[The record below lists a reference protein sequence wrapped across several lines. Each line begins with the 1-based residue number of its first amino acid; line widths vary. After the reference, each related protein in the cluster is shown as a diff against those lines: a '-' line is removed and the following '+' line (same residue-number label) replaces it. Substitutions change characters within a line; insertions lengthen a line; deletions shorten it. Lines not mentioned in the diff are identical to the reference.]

1 MTNNL
6 LKDTSAAN
14 ETALGMMCIAP
25 PPPPDAKQAVDQN
38 NAGES
43 RLDDAMDKF
52 EDAVN
57 KLPHIYMYRSCG
69 IIGYFKTVFRVNV
82 LRRRYKNGGLNMLC
96 GSLLSRTAIDYIDAA
111 TRLSNLLVPETA
123 LAKGMRVLRNVAL
136 LDDLAGKLVEKIQK
150 SGSLNTK
157 AELTSLFGSNS
168 PVNLADYPVIDSDV
182 TLVSIAV
189 VFIYIMGQLEPGKSI
204 VVNLRKAA
212 VCPDGCAV
220 PPGSPGYYEDMPV
233 HFVFKYKNVSV
244 TKVGKDYVYNSA
256 TEKSPYVIFDVPEL
270 QQTVVVWAQASERA
284 FGERVVCFGGGKA
297 CALHWSLDEAQN
309 PIVEW
314 YLDKLSMNVIDH
326 SRFGVSI
333 FEGWM
338 QLLDRVYDEPAG
350 IFFDGKTGELVN
362 RIVKAS
368 QSGISRAYALVGVP
382 GTGKTH
388 IMEKVMRE
396 MRDAFVIDLQSAN
409 YGPAQ
414 ENMLKCIIAGCQQ
427 KRIFVMVDDF
437 DKMMADRHTE
447 NTSAAATTENSNT
460 PAQSYSGSKG
470 IIKLFRLLHD
480 YAPGGVAK
488 DGTPLKTFTLVAT
501 MNNPNLINNA
511 IIKRSG
517 RFDEVIDIG
526 IPEACI
532 YGRKLD
538 NIRRD
543 GDRTNFRSWKFR
555 PLYAYMHMKRI
566 TLADTANLYDILC
579 INRSKEGKVKFGVGD
594 VFYAA
599 KYLLKNRSNAEKDYA
614 L

>member
-14 ETALGMMCIAP
+14 ETALDMMCIAP
-25 PPPPDAKQAVDQN
+25 PPPPDSKQKPEQN
-38 NAGES
+38 NASET

-52 EDAVN
+52 EDAVK
-57 KLPHIYMYRSCG
+57 KLPHIYMSRSYG
-69 IIGYFKTVFRVNV
+69 IVGCIKTVFRVDI
-82 LRRRYKNGGLNMLC
+82 LKRRFKNGGIKMLR
-96 GSLLSRTAIDYIDAA
+96 GSLLTRTAIDYIDAA

-136 LDDLAGKLVEKIQK
+136 LDDLAGTLVEKIQK

-168 PVNLADYPVIDSDV
+168 PVNLAEYPVIDSDV

-189 VFIYIMGQLEPGKSI
+189 VFVYMMGQLEPGKSI
-204 VVNLRKAA
+204 VVNLRKAV
-212 VCPDGCAV
+212 VCPDECV
-220 PPGSPGYYEDMPV
+220 VSPGYHEYMPV
-233 HFVFKYKNVSV
+233 HFVFKYKNVPV

-284 FGERVVCFGGGKA
+284 FGERVVCLGGGKA

-309 PIVEW
+309 PSVEW
-314 YLDKLSMNVIDH
+314 YLDKLSMAVIDH
-326 SRFGVSI
+326 RRFGISI
-333 FEGWM
+333 FDGWM
-338 QLLDRVYDEPAG
+338 QLFERVYDEPAG
-350 IFFDGKTGELVN
+350 LFFDGKTGELIK

-396 MRDAFVIDLQSAN
+396 MQDAFVIDLQSAN
-409 YGPAQ
+409 YGPDQ
-414 ENMLKCIIAGCQQ
+414 EIMLQCIIAGCQQ

-437 DKMMADRHTE
+437 DKMMAERHTE
-447 NTSAAATTENSNT
+447 NTSVVATTGNSNT

-480 YAPGGVAK
+480 YAPGGVAP
-488 DGTPLKTFTLVAT
+488 DGTLLKTFTLVAT
-501 MNNPNLINNA
+501 MNNPNLLNNA